1 MASSILPAELG
12 GQGRGTSFDVR
23 EISRGGLA
31 GEAFSSRCPPDI
43 QPNTRLIALCG
54 ITDYDGPLSIPSDSD
69 DDDDEGR
76 RTLSKRSKTGV
87 LKDKLA
93 MAFSTSKGKERRE
106 AKRLEKQ
113 EVTGKEGLAS
123 PQKCGWFFSDFYLFH
138 HLFQGIGANQI
149 WMTCE
154 SPDRLVKRYG
164 AYAHGEATGD
174 HRIVLDKT
182 LLQQVNKFSNLRVF
196 PSATLLEDFLRTLA
210 SEIKIAAQ
218 NRQPV
223 LLLIFGH
230 GDPGTYGI
238 AVGGSGAPGQAP
250 RLQTRHV
257 IRAVGG
263 LDVPLSM
270 MLTSC
275 YSGGW
280 VYQPQ
285 LNITALTAAGPRA
298 KSQGWGL
305 SIGGRCHGS
314 IWASAIKDS
323 FIKMESEQATQYAP
337 YPVAEEGAPQY
348 ESSIFAELARVIHD
362 TLLHEVDVGLGH
374 THAIRFAAQDDRWSQ
389 EWRQRSGIPLSR
401 FKERWDMLKRLAPQ
415 QGIVRGARPAG
426 GIEAIGSMSLEPPIK
441 GLYGLHPKFNK
452 AQAIMV
458 IRDLAHTYLSS
469 FPGLRITGPDKETLV
484 NSRKIMAGE
493 VIQGWELDRLQ
504 EALTY
509 RLRVMKLATEYQNML
524 GLNFEDCHMFDL
536 EEWEA
541 RAGTT
546 ATSKGKAPETSGQ
559 RWNTFDTCRS
569 MVAEAGLFPKP
580 TPGQGWEFDK
590 TWGYLAVAFVEAG
603 FDAQTVSDALAK
615 LLAGKVFSVAS
626 PRDHAVNA
634 FL

>member
-1 MASSILPAELG
+1 MLKRLAEEAWL
-12 GQGRGTSFDVR
+12 
-23 EISRGGLA
+23 
-31 GEAFSSRCPPDI
+31 AFSSGCPPDI
-43 QPNTRLIALCG
+43 QPNTRLVALCG
-54 ITDYDGPLSIPSDSD
+54 ITDYDGPLNVPSDSENH
-69 DDDDEGR
+69 DEDR
-76 RTLSKRSKTGV
+76 RALGKRSKTGV

-93 MAFSTSKGKERRE
+93 MAFSISKGKERRE

-113 EVTGKEGLAS
+113 QVTGKQGLAS
-123 PQKCGWFFSDFYLFH
+123 PRKCGWFFSDFYLFH

-154 SPDRLVKRYG
+154 SPDHLVKRYG

-174 HRIVLDKT
+174 HRIVLDRT
-182 LLQQVNKFSNLRVF
+182 LLQQVNKFSNVRVF
-196 PSATLLEDFLRTLA
+196 PSATLLEDYLRTLA
-210 SEIKIAAQ
+210 SELKIAAQ

-223 LLLIFGH
+223 LLLVFGH
-230 GDPGTYGI
+230 GDPDTYGI
-238 AVGGSGAPGQAP
+238 AVGGSGAPDKAP
-250 RLQTRHV
+250 RLQTSHV

-263 LDVPLSM
+263 LDVSLSM

-285 LNITALTAAGPRA
+285 LNITALTAAGPEA
-298 KSQGWGL
+298 ESQGWGL

-314 IWASAIKDS
+314 VWATAIKDS
-323 FIKMESEQATQYAP
+323 FVKMESERATQYAP
-337 YPVAEEGAPQY
+337 YPVAEEGAPQ
-348 ESSIFAELARVIHD
+348 SSTFAELAHVIHD

-374 THAIRFAAQDDRWSQ
+374 MHAIRFAAQDDRWSQ

-401 FKERWDMLKRLAPQ
+401 FKERWDMLQRLPPQ

-441 GLYGLHPKFNK
+441 GSYGLHPKFNK

-458 IRDLAHTYLSS
+458 IRDLAHAYLSS
-469 FPGLRITGPDKETLV
+469 FPGVLITGGNKETLV
-484 NSRKIMAGE
+484 NSRRIMAGE
-493 VIQGWELDRLQ
+493 VIPRWELDRLQ

-509 RLRVMKLATEYQNML
+509 RLKVMKLATEYKNML
-524 GLNFEDCHMFDL
+524 GLDFHDCHMFDL

-546 ATSKGKAPETSGQ
+546 ATSRGKAPEASGP
-559 RWNTFDTCRS
+559 RWDTYQTFRS
-569 MVAEAGLFPKP
+569 KVARAGLFPKP
-580 TPGQGWEFDK
+580 TPGQGWEFNK
-590 TWGYLAVAFVEAG
+590 TWGYLAVAFVEAN

-615 LLAGKVFSVAS
+615 LLAGKVFFVAS
-626 PRDHAVNA
+626 PRDYAVNA
-634 FL
+634 FI